1 MKQRRIYG
9 TAAVLLA
16 AAVCLTAAVIPVRA
30 GDGAPVAENL
40 EITTYRGVS
49 CGGQLSAVDPE
60 GDVLTYLVTT
70 PPTKGT
76 VEVEEDGSFVYTPKE
91 GKRGKDYF
99 GYVAEDPEGN
109 RSQEATV
116 IIRIEKQK
124 KGVSYS
130 DMKGSAGEYAAL
142 LLSEEDVF
150 TGEQIGG
157 EYCFY
162 PDRAVTRG
170 EFLSMCM
177 IVADEP
183 VISAV
188 MNTGYSDDE
197 DIPAWMKPYVTATV
211 MKGMDSPAS
220 GDAGRCFQP
229 EASITRTEAVTM
241 LNQALGLND
250 VSYIQLD
257 TALQPEVAQACANLT
272 ASGILRDG
280 TLVEETMSRMDAA
293 ELLSKALE
301 LMSRR

>member
-1 MKQRRIYG
+1 MKRKFICVFSMLM
-9 TAAVLLA
+9 AVLLCTGLAYPALA
-16 AAVCLTAAVIPVRA
+16 A
-30 GDGAPVAENL
+30 GSAPVAENL
-40 EITTYRGVS
+40 ELRTYKNVS
-49 CGGQLSAVDPE
+49 VSGQLSAFDPE
-60 GDVLTYLVTT
+60 NDVVEYQICTQPV
-70 PPTKGT
+70 KGYIELAT
-76 VEVEEDGSFVYTPKE
+76 DGSFVYTPSADK
-91 GKRGKDYF
+91 KGKDYF
-99 GYVAEDPEGN
+99 GYKAIDAEGN
-109 RSQEATV
+109 SSQEATV

-157 EYCFY
+157 KYCFY

-211 MKGMDSPAS
+211 MKGMDSPA
-220 GDAGRCFQP
+220 AGLGSCFQP
-229 EASITRTEAVTM
+229 EASITRAEAVTM

-250 VSYIQLD
+250 VSYLQLD
-257 TALQPEVAQACANLT
+257 AALQPEVAQACANLT
-272 ASGILRDG
+272 ASGIIRDG
-280 TLVEETMSRMDAA
+280 NLVEETMSRMDAA

-301 LMSRR
+301 LMTRR

>member
-1 MKQRRIYG
+1 MKRTFIFVF
-9 TAAVLLA
+9 TLVLA
-16 AAVCLTAAVIPVRA
+16 ALLCTGLAYPALAA
-30 GDGAPVAENL
+30 GSAPVAENL
-40 EITTYRGVS
+40 ELRTFKNVS
-49 CGGQLSAVDPE
+49 VSGQFSAFDPE
-60 GDVLTYLVTT
+60 NDVVKYQICTQPV
-70 PPTKGT
+70 KGHIELAT
-76 VEVEEDGSFVYTPKE
+76 DGSFVYTPAMDK
-91 GKRGKDYF
+91 KGKDYF
-99 GYVAEDPEGN
+99 GYKAIDAEGN
-109 RSQEATV
+109 SSQEATV
-116 IIRIEKQK
+116 IIRIDKQK
-124 KGVSYS
+124 KDISYS
-130 DMKGSAGEYAAL
+130 DMKGSGGEYAAL

-197 DIPAWMKPYVTATV
+197 DIPDWMKPYVTATV
-211 MKGMDSPAS
+211 MKGMDSPTS
-220 GDAGRCFQP
+220 GDLGRCFQP
-229 EASITRTEAVTM
+229 EASITRAEAVTM

-257 TALQPEVAQACANLT
+257 AALQPELAQACANLT
-272 ASGILRDG
+272 ASGIIRDG
-280 TLVEETMSRMDAA
+280 TPVEETMSRMDAA

>member
-1 MKQRRIYG
+1 M
-9 TAAVLLA
+9 
-16 AAVCLTAAVIPVRA
+16 
-30 GDGAPVAENL
+30 
-40 EITTYRGVS
+40 
-49 CGGQLSAVDPE
+49 
-60 GDVLTYLVTT
+60 
-70 PPTKGT
+70 
-76 VEVEEDGSFVYTPKE
+76 
-91 GKRGKDYF
+91 
-99 GYVAEDPEGN
+99 
-109 RSQEATV
+109 
-116 IIRIEKQK
+116 IIRIDKQK
-124 KGVSYS
+124 KDITYS
-130 DMKGSAGEYAAL
+130 DMKGSGGEYAAL

-197 DIPAWMKPYVTATV
+197 DIPDWMKPYVTATV
-211 MKGMDSPAS
+211 MKGMDSPSS
-220 GDAGRCFQP
+220 GGLGRCFQP
-229 EASITRTEAVTM
+229 EASITRAEAVTM
-241 LNQALGLND
+241 LNQALELND

-257 TALQPEVAQACANLT
+257 AALQPELAQACANLT
-272 ASGILRDG
+272 ASGIIRDG
-280 TLVEETMSRMDAA
+280 ALVEETMSRMDAA

>member
-1 MKQRRIYG
+1 MKRKFISVF
-9 TAAVLLA
+9 TLVLA
-16 AAVCLTAAVIPVRA
+16 ALLGTGLAYPALAA
-30 GDGAPVAENL
+30 GSAPVAENL
-40 EITTYRGVS
+40 ELRTYKNVS
-49 CGGQLSAVDPE
+49 VSGQLSAFDPE
-60 GDVLTYLVTT
+60 NDVVEYQICTQPV
-70 PPTKGT
+70 KGYIELAT
-76 VEVEEDGSFVYTPKE
+76 DGSFLYTPSADK
-91 GKRGKDYF
+91 KGKDYF
-99 GYVAEDPEGN
+99 GYKAIDAEGN
-109 RSQEATV
+109 SSQEATV

-211 MKGMDSPAS
+211 MKGMDDPAV
-220 GDAGRCFQP
+220 GGLGNCFQP
-229 EASITRTEAVTM
+229 EASITRSEAVTM
-241 LNQALGLND
+241 LNKALGLND
-250 VSYIQLD
+250 VSYLQLD
-257 TALQPEVAQACANLT
+257 AALQPEVAQACANLT
-272 ASGILRDG
+272 ASGIIREG
-280 TLVEETMSRMDAA
+280 NLVEETMSRMDAA